1 MKKSL
6 LDIQKDIR
14 ELDAKIKEVNTA
26 VAGLYKAID
35 DLNSDE
41 ANDNDFAK
49 IRVMAA
55 HFTFGRH
62 PLSKLSNAYACYV
75 YLKVLL
81 SLAQLDKDHQNT
93 MERLVFIHWLLSQ
106 AKLEVTLEELY
117 KDSLQIET
125 EFFYELPEIIPQPYY
140 HQLVLDALITA
151 NICGQGNKNILLY
164 VVNLCSIF
172 GIEKEQ
178 LRIFS
183 VIAAGVLKQDFIKI
197 KKTDLKVILTYRN
210 IFEHYLGENVPENIL
225 ILFRK
230 IVVKAPDETYRGF
243 KWRVKQ
249 QSCVKKG
256 DVIASYRAD
265 SWYGPVT
272 TIKAP
277 AEGMLFQFRNN
288 YINYGVIANEN
299 DNKDSIK
306 AWVKKGTG
314 K

>member
-14 ELDAKIKEVNTA
+14 ELDAKLKDVNAA
-26 VAGLYKAID
+26 VAWLYKSID

-41 ANDNDFAK
+41 ANDNDFAQ
-49 IRVMAA
+49 IRAIAM
-55 HFTFGRH
+55 HFKFGSH

-81 SLAQLDKDHQNT
+81 SIAQLDKNHKNT
-93 MERLVFIHWLLSQ
+93 IERLVFIQWLLSQ
-106 AKLEVTLEELY
+106 AKLDITLEELY
-117 KDSLQIET
+117 KDSLKVDT
-125 EFFYELPEIIPQPYY
+125 AFFSELIEIIPQPYY
-140 HQLVLDALITA
+140 YQLVLDALITA
-151 NICGQGNKNILLY
+151 NICGQVNKDILVYLI
-164 VVNLCSIF
+164 NLCTIL
-172 GIEKEQ
+172 GIEQEK

-183 VIAAGVLKQDFIKI
+183 VIAAGILKQDFVKI
-197 KKTDLKVILTYRN
+197 KKSDLKVILTYRN

-230 IVVKAPDETYRGF
+230 IVLKVSDETYRGF
-243 KWRVKQ
+243 KWKVKQ
-249 QSCVKKG
+249 QSFVKKG
-256 DVIASYRAD
+256 DVIAVYRAH
-265 SWYGPVT
+265 SWSSPVT

-277 AEGMLFQFRNN
+277 AEGVLFQFRNN

-306 AWVKKGTG
+306 AWIKKGTG